1 MILEHA
7 DGSLCIVASMTPRG
21 RKLEVNVVGCK
32 VSLQLLGVLVVDFM
46 RNWAISSDAQLCVQI
61 LKCFCNGACLA
72 IWKSF
77 CQDGIRVVIVNHHGI
92 LAAGCGFNEELDCLV
107 GSSCLFWLVYGGI
120 TAFGLM
126 VWHVA
131 LRDNIGVRTRFWF
144 GAALVCPFLVQ
155 VTSVHDDRLRRI
167 SFQRL
172 YQQSG

>member
-32 VSLQLLGVLVVDFM
+32 VILQLLGVLVVDFM

-77 CQDGIRVVIVNHHGI
+77 CQDGIGVVIVHHHDV
-92 LAAGCGFNEELDCLV
+92 LVASRGFNEELARLV
-107 GSSCLFWLVYGGI
+107 GRSGLF
-120 TAFGLM
+120 
-126 VWHVA
+126 
-131 LRDNIGVRTRFWF
+131 
-144 GAALVCPFLVQ
+144 
-155 VTSVHDDRLRRI
+155 
-167 SFQRL
+167 
-172 YQQSG
+172 